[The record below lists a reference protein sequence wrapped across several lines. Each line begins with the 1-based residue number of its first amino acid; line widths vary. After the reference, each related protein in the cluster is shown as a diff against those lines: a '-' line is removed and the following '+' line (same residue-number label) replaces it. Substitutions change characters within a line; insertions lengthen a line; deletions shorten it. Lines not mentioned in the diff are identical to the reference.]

1 MSSNLDKLKGHS
13 DVKQN
18 IGRRDTNGLSSKE
31 ASKLN
36 KRLNDIQKVITDPD
50 VWNVNIGSRD
60 RMDDLEQRVCD
71 MEHRLI
77 GLSYIVRKIAFNK
90 RIADE
95 DIQAIEDRVDD
106 DSNISGSVE

>member
-60 RMDDLEQRVCD
+60 RMDDTVERLEELEGRV
-71 MEHRLI
+71 R
-77 GLSYIVRKIAFNK
+77 GLSYLVKRLVMNK
-90 RIADE
+90 RVGDE
-95 DIQAIEDRVDD
+95 DLQAIEDRVDD

>member
-60 RMDDLEQRVCD
+60 RMDDTVERLEELEGRV
-71 MEHRLI
+71 R
-77 GLSYIVRKIAFNK
+77 GLSYLVKRLVMNK
-90 RIADE
+90 RVGDE
-95 DIQAIEDRVDD
+95 DLQAIEDRVDD
-106 DSNISGSVE
+106 DSNISGSAQ